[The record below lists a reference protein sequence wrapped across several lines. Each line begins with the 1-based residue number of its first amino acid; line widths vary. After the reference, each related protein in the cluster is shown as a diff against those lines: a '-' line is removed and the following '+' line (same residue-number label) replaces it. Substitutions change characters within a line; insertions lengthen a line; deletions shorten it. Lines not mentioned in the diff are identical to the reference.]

1 MNYLEWGSEVTED
14 RLSNREVGKIKKWM
28 METERDDRRYNI
40 VIKCIKVEEGKE
52 GKVWVQEFL
61 KERLKVE
68 CRIDKYWVSGAV
80 IVAKIENE
88 EKKKEITANK
98 NRLRGERVFI
108 ENDLSWEERKVQEKI
123 YRWAKEK
130 RNKGEDIKIGL
141 GKVRVR
147 GIWKY

>member
-1 MNYLEWGSEVTED
+1 MNYLEWGSEVSED

-28 METERDDRRYNI
+28 MEKERDDRRYNI
-40 VIKCIKVEEGKE
+40 VIKGIKVEEGKE

-98 NRLRGERVFI
+98 NRLKGERVFI
-108 ENDLSWEERKVQEKI
+108 KNDLSWEERFRKRYIDGQKK
-123 YRWAKEK
+123 KEIKK
-130 RNKGEDIKIGL
+130 RI
-141 GKVRVR
+141 
-147 GIWKY
+147 